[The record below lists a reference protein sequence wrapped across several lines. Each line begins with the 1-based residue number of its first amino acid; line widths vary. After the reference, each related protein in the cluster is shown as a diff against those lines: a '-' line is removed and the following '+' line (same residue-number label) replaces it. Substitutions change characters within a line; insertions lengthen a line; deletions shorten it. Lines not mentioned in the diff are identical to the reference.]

1 MKPVHPFPAR
11 MAPDVALAALNDL
24 PPGAS
29 VLDPLAGSGT
39 VLRAASDRGLRAD
52 GADLDPLAVLMSRVW
67 TTPLDPSALVEAA
80 QHVVARAQRLKEPG
94 PAWIDTDPSTIAF
107 IEYWFAE
114 PQRAE
119 LRRLARVLARAEA
132 GPATDALRL
141 ALSRIIVTKD
151 RGASLARDVSHSRPH
166 RVARSN
172 DYPTY
177 EGFLRAT
184 RQIATALTA
193 EPPTGNVDIRLG
205 DARSLSW
212 IGDDSIDAVVTS
224 PPYLNAIDYIRG
236 HRLALVWLGFSV
248 AALREIR
255 STSIGAE
262 RAARDCH
269 GRTLSLLTEEL
280 PDLARLPNRTQRIM
294 LRYRNDLAVMMSEL
308 ARVLRRSGHV
318 VIVVGNS
325 TLKGVFVDNARAVAL
340 AAAESD
346 LMLVARETRELPAAH
361 RYLPP
366 PATAGSLSKRMR
378 EEVILTF
385 HHASRWPAS
394 RCP

>member
-11 MAPDVALAALNDL
+11 MAPDVALEALNDL

-29 VLDPLAGSGT
+29 ALDPLAGSGT
-39 VLRAASDRGLRAD
+39 VLRAASDRGLGAL

-67 TTPLDPSALVEAA
+67 TTPLDPNALVEAA
-80 QHVVARAQRLKEPG
+80 ERAVARAQRLKEPELS
-94 PAWIDTDPSTIAF
+94 WIDTDPTTIAY

-114 PQRAE
+114 RQRAE
-119 LRRLARVLARAEA
+119 LRRLARVLAGAEA
-132 GPATDALRL
+132 GPITDALKL

-151 RGASLARDVSHSRPH
+151 RGASLGRDVSHSRPH
-166 RVARSN
+166 RVALSN

-184 RQIATALTA
+184 RQIAAVLAA
-193 EPPTGNVDIRLG
+193 EAPTGNVDIRLG

-212 IGDDSIDAVVTS
+212 IDDDSIDAVVTS

-248 AALREIR
+248 GALREIR
-255 STSIGAE
+255 SASIGAE
-262 RAARDCH
+262 RAERERHD
-269 GRTLSLLTEEL
+269 RTLSMLTAEL
-280 PDLARLPNRTQRIM
+280 PDLASLPKRTQRIM
-294 LRYRNDLAVMMSEL
+294 LRYRNDLAVTMSEL
-308 ARVLRRSGHV
+308 ARVLRGNGRA

-325 TLKGVFVDNARAVAL
+325 TLKGVFVDNAQAVAL
-340 AAAESD
+340 AAAESG
-346 LMLVARETRELPAAH
+346 LRLVARRTRELPASH

-366 PATAGSLSKRMR
+366 PAATGTLSKRMR
-378 EEVILTF
+378 EEVIMTF
-385 HHASRWPAS
+385 HHA
-394 RCP
+394 

>member
-1 MKPVHPFPAR
+1 

-24 PPGAS
+24 EPGAS

-39 VLRAASDRGLRAD
+39 VLRAASDRGLGAL

-67 TTPLDPSALVEAA
+67 TTPLDPNALKEAA
-80 QHVVARAQRLKEPG
+80 ERAVSRAQRLNDPELP
-94 PAWIDTDPSTIAF
+94 WIDTDAATIEF
-107 IEYWFAE
+107 IDYWFAE
-114 PQRAE
+114 RQRAE
-119 LRRLARVLARAEA
+119 LRRLARVLTCAEV
-132 GPATDALRL
+132 GPTTNALKL

-166 RVARSN
+166 RVALSN

-184 RQIATALTA
+184 RQIGTALA
-193 EPPTGNVDIRLG
+193 VEPPSGNVDIRLG
-205 DARSLSW
+205 DARSLTW
-212 IGDDSIDAVVTS
+212 IDDDSIDAVVTS

-255 STSIGAE
+255 SSSIGAE
-262 RAARDCH
+262 RGERDYH
-269 GRTLSLLTEEL
+269 DRTLAMLTAEL
-280 PDLARLPNRTQRIM
+280 PDLAGLPRRIQRIM
-294 LRYRNDLAVMMSEL
+294 LRYRNDLSATMSEV
-308 ARVLRRSGHV
+308 ARVLRRSGRAVV
-318 VIVVGNS
+318 VIGNS

-346 LMLVARETRELPAAH
+346 LKLVGRETRELPAAH

-385 HHASRWPAS
+385 HHA
-394 RCP
+394 